1 MTIATTARPSAGGLS
16 APAGGGTFPATVT
29 HQFGT
34 TTVEAAPEA
43 VVSLGW
49 ADADVLLALGVV
61 PVGILDWFQAWPQ
74 GVGPWA
80 QAKLN
85 GATPQVLKGPEINF
99 EAVAALR
106 PDLITFT
113 KSDNVKADLG
123 AAGEAGAD
131 AVRAGRHPAYGTTLK
146 DQTAMIAQALGRK
159 AEGDALV
166 AANDKALADAKA
178 ANPEFAGK
186 TVCVA
191 AAFGGQ
197 YGAYTRGD
205 GRVQF
210 MEALGFTNSPK
221 IEDLKPASFYAEVSK
236 ERVSLLDADLTV
248 MFGIGAGAELKQDT
262 VLNSI
267 PSAKAGRL
275 LDHRRRRPGQRF
287 STNSVLEHPVH
298 DREVRA
304 DGQGRLG
311 VTTSAAERAGYPPV
325 RERVRA
331 RGGLDHPWA
340 RPARRA
346 RRAGR
351 GRRAEHRGR
360 HQVDPARHGLGRARR
375 RGQPTRPGPRT

>member
-1 MTIATTARPSAGGLS
+1 MTGHSISRRGLIFGAAAAGLLAACGDDSPQSAGASS

-113 KSDNVKADLG
+113 KSDNVKATWEQLEKLAPTLSG
-123 AAGEAGAD
+123 PAGTQ
-131 AVRAGRHPAYGTTLK
+131 PYGTTLK
-146 DQTAMIAQALGRK
+146 DQTTMIAQALGRK

-178 ANPEFAGK
+178 ANPEFTGK

-236 ERVSLLDADLTV
+236 EQVSLLDADLTV
-248 MFGIGAGAELKQDT
+248 MFGIGAGTELKQDT

-267 PSAKAGRL
+267 PSAKDGRL
-275 LDHRRRRPGQRF
+275 LIIDDADLVNGF
-287 STNSVLEHPVH
+287 STNSVLSTPYVIEKFVPMVK
-298 DREVRA
+298 DA
-304 DGQGRLG
+304 L
-311 VTTSAAERAGYPPV
+311 A
-325 RERVRA
+325 
-331 RGGLDHPWA
+331 
-340 RPARRA
+340 
-346 RRAGR
+346 
-351 GRRAEHRGR
+351 
-360 HQVDPARHGLGRARR
+360 
-375 RGQPTRPGPRT
+375 

>member
-1 MTIATTARPSAGGLS
+1 MTGNSLSRRGLLFGAVGAAAAGLLAACGDDSSDTPAAGGS
-16 APAGGGTFPATVT
+16 AAPAGGAFPATVT

-34 TTVEAAPEA
+34 TTVEEAPKT

-80 QAKLN
+80 QPKLN
-85 GATPQVLKGPEINF
+85 GATPTVLKGPEINF
-99 EAVAALR
+99 ESVAALR

-113 KSDNVKADLG
+113 KSDNVKATWEQLEKLAPTLSG
-123 AAGEAGAD
+123 PAGTQ
-131 AVRAGRHPAYGTTLK
+131 PYGTTLK
-146 DQTAMIAQALGRK
+146 DQTMLIAQALGRA
-159 AEGDALV
+159 AEGEALV
-166 AANDKALADAKA
+166 AAHDKGLAAAKT
-178 ANPEFAGK
+178 ANPDFGGK

-221 IEDLKPASFYAEVSK
+221 IEELKPANFYAEVSK

-248 MFGIGAGAELKQDT
+248 VFGIGAGDELKNDT

-267 PSAKAGRL
+267 ASAKAGRL
-275 LDHRRRRPGQRF
+275 LIISDADLVNAF
-287 STNSVLEHPVH
+287 STNSVLSTPYTLEKFVPMVK
-298 DREVRA
+298 
-304 DGQGRLG
+304 
-311 VTTSAAERAGYPPV
+311 AALA
-325 RERVRA
+325 
-331 RGGLDHPWA
+331 
-340 RPARRA
+340 
-346 RRAGR
+346 
-351 GRRAEHRGR
+351 
-360 HQVDPARHGLGRARR
+360 
-375 RGQPTRPGPRT
+375 

>member
-1 MTIATTARPSAGGLS
+1 MTGNPFSRRGLLFGAVGAAAAGLLAACGDDSGDSPSTGGSSAATGG
-16 APAGGGTFPATVT
+16 AFPATVT

-34 TTVEAAPEA
+34 TTVEEAPKS

-61 PVGILDWFQAWPQ
+61 PAGILDWFQAWPQ

-80 QAKLN
+80 QPRLN

-99 EAVAALR
+99 ETVATLR

-113 KSDNVKADLG
+113 KSDNVKASWDQLEKLAPTLSG
-123 AAGEAGAD
+123 PAGTQ
-131 AVRAGRHPAYGTTLK
+131 PYGTTLK
-146 DQTAMIAQALGRK
+146 DQTVLIAQALGR
-159 AEGDALV
+159 ASEGEALV

-178 ANPEFAGK
+178 ANPEFGGK

-221 IEDLKPASFYAEVSK
+221 IEDLKPANFYAEVSK

-248 MFGIGAGAELKQDT
+248 VFGLGAADELKNDT

-267 PSAKAGRL
+267 PAAKAGRL
-275 LDHRRRRPGQRF
+275 LIISDADLVNAF
-287 STNSVLEHPVH
+287 STNSVLSTPYTLEKVVPLVK
-298 DREVRA
+298 
-304 DGQGRLG
+304 
-311 VTTSAAERAGYPPV
+311 AALA
-325 RERVRA
+325 
-331 RGGLDHPWA
+331 
-340 RPARRA
+340 
-346 RRAGR
+346 
-351 GRRAEHRGR
+351 
-360 HQVDPARHGLGRARR
+360 
-375 RGQPTRPGPRT
+375 

>member
-1 MTIATTARPSAGGLS
+1 MTGTLSRRGLLFGAVGAAAAGLLAACGDDSSDSPSSGGSSAATGG
-16 APAGGGTFPATVT
+16 AFPATVI

-34 TTVEAAPEA
+34 TTVEEAPKS

-80 QAKLN
+80 QPKLN

-99 EAVAALR
+99 ETVATLR

-113 KSDNVKADLG
+113 KSDNAKASWEQLEKLAPTLSG
-123 AAGEAGAD
+123 PTGTQ
-131 AVRAGRHPAYGTTLK
+131 PYGTTLK
-146 DQTAMIAQALGRK
+146 DQTVMIAQALGRK
-159 AEGDALV
+159 AEGEALV

-178 ANPEFAGK
+178 ANAGFGGK

-221 IEDLKPASFYAEVSK
+221 VEDLKPANFYAEVSK

-248 MFGIGAGAELKQDT
+248 VFGLGAADELKNDT

-267 PSAKAGRL
+267 ASAKGGRL
-275 LDHRRRRPGQRF
+275 LIISDADLVNSF
-287 STNSVLEHPVH
+287 STNSVLSTPYTLEKFVPLVK
-298 DREVRA
+298 EA
-304 DGQGRLG
+304 L
-311 VTTSAAERAGYPPV
+311 A
-325 RERVRA
+325 
-331 RGGLDHPWA
+331 
-340 RPARRA
+340 
-346 RRAGR
+346 
-351 GRRAEHRGR
+351 
-360 HQVDPARHGLGRARR
+360 
-375 RGQPTRPGPRT
+375 

>member
-1 MTIATTARPSAGGLS
+1 MMTGHTISRRGLLLGAAGAAAAGLLAACGDDGGDSPESAAGSSG
-16 APAGGGTFPATVT
+16 PAGAGSFPATVT

-34 TTVEAAPEA
+34 TTVAAAPEA

-49 ADADVLLALGVV
+49 ADADALLALGVV

-80 QAKLN
+80 QPKLA

-106 PDLITFT
+106 PDLVTFT
-113 KSDNVKADLG
+113 KSDNVKATWEQLEKLAPTLSG
-123 AAGEAGAD
+123 PSGTQ
-131 AVRAGRHPAYGTTLK
+131 PYGTTLA
-146 DQTAMIAQALGRK
+146 DQTVMIAQALGRK
-159 AEGDALV
+159 PEGEALV

-191 AAFGGQ
+191 AAFSGQ

-221 IEDLKPASFYAEVSK
+221 IEDLKPATFYAEVSK

-248 MFGIGAGAELKQDT
+248 MFGIGAGAELKQDP

-267 PSAKAGRL
+267 PSAKDGRL
-275 LDHRRRRPGQRF
+275 LIIDDADLVNAF
-287 STNSVLEHPVH
+287 STNSVLSTPYVLEKFVPMVK
-298 DREVRA
+298 EA
-304 DGQGRLG
+304 L
-311 VTTSAAERAGYPPV
+311 A
-325 RERVRA
+325 
-331 RGGLDHPWA
+331 
-340 RPARRA
+340 
-346 RRAGR
+346 
-351 GRRAEHRGR
+351 
-360 HQVDPARHGLGRARR
+360 
-375 RGQPTRPGPRT
+375 

>member
-1 MTIATTARPSAGGLS
+1 MTGTLSRRGLLFGAVGAAAAGLLAACGDDSSDSPSTGGSSAATGG
-16 APAGGGTFPATVT
+16 AFPATVT

-34 TTVEAAPEA
+34 TTVEEAPKS

-80 QAKLN
+80 QPRLN

-99 EAVAALR
+99 EAVATLR

-113 KSDNVKADLG
+113 KSDNVKAGWDQLEKLAPTLSG
-123 AAGEAGAD
+123 PAGTQ
-131 AVRAGRHPAYGTTLK
+131 PYGTTLK
-146 DQTAMIAQALGRK
+146 DQTVSIAQALGR
-159 AEGDALV
+159 ASEGEALV

-178 ANPEFAGK
+178 ANPEFGGK

-191 AAFGGQ
+191 AAFSGQ
-197 YGAYTRGD
+197 YGGYTRGD

-221 IEDLKPASFYAEVSK
+221 IEDLKPANFYAEVSK

-248 MFGIGAGAELKQDT
+248 IFGLGAGDELKNDA

-267 PSAKAGRL
+267 PAAKDGRL
-275 LDHRRRRPGQRF
+275 LIISDADLVNAF
-287 STNSVLEHPVH
+287 STNSVLSTPYTLEKFVPLVK
-298 DREVRA
+298 
-304 DGQGRLG
+304 
-311 VTTSAAERAGYPPV
+311 AALA
-325 RERVRA
+325 
-331 RGGLDHPWA
+331 
-340 RPARRA
+340 
-346 RRAGR
+346 
-351 GRRAEHRGR
+351 
-360 HQVDPARHGLGRARR
+360 
-375 RGQPTRPGPRT
+375 

>member
-1 MTIATTARPSAGGLS
+1 
-16 APAGGGTFPATVT
+16 VT

-34 TTVEAAPEA
+34 TTVEAAPET

-61 PVGILDWFQAWPQ
+61 PAAILDWFQAWPQ

-80 QAKLN
+80 QPKLN

-106 PDLITFT
+106 PDLVTFT
-113 KSDNVKADLG
+113 KSDNVKATWEQLEKLAPTLSG
-123 AAGEAGAD
+123 PAGTQ
-131 AVRAGRHPAYGTTLK
+131 PYGTTLK
-146 DQTAMIAQALGRK
+146 DQTVMIAQALGRK
-159 AEGDALV
+159 AEGEALV
-166 AANDKALADAKA
+166 AANDQALSQAKA
-178 ANPEFAGK
+178 ANPEFGGK

-191 AAFGGQ
+191 SSFSGQ

-221 IEDLKPASFYAEVSK
+221 IEDLKPANFYAEVSK

-248 MFGIGAGAELKQDT
+248 MFGIGAGEELKNDT

-275 LDHRRRRPGQRF
+275 LIIDDADLVNAF
-287 STNSVLEHPVH
+287 STNSVLSTPYTLEKFVPMVK
-298 DREVRA
+298 EA
-304 DGQGRLG
+304 L
-311 VTTSAAERAGYPPV
+311 A
-325 RERVRA
+325 
-331 RGGLDHPWA
+331 
-340 RPARRA
+340 
-346 RRAGR
+346 
-351 GRRAEHRGR
+351 
-360 HQVDPARHGLGRARR
+360 
-375 RGQPTRPGPRT
+375 

>member
-1 MTIATTARPSAGGLS
+1 MTGHHLSRRRLLLGAAGAAAAGLLAACGDDGGDTPAGGGSSS
-16 APAGGGTFPATVT
+16 APAGGGTFPASVT

-80 QAKLN
+80 QPKLN

-106 PDLITFT
+106 PDFISFT
-113 KSDNVKADLG
+113 KSDNVKATWEQLEKLAPTLSG
-123 AAGEAGAD
+123 PTGTQ
-131 AVRAGRHPAYGTTLK
+131 PYGTTLK
-146 DQTAMIAQALGRK
+146 DQTVMIAQALGRK
-159 AEGDALV
+159 AEGEALV
-166 AANDKALADAKA
+166 ATNDKALADAKA

-191 AAFGGQ
+191 AAFSGQ

-248 MFGIGAGAELKQDT
+248 MFGLGAGAELRKDT

-275 LDHRRRRPGQRF
+275 LIIDDADLVNGF
-287 STNSVLEHPVH
+287 STNSVLSTPYVIEKFVPMVKQ
-298 DREVRA
+298 A
-304 DGQGRLG
+304 LG
-311 VTTSAAERAGYPPV
+311 S
-325 RERVRA
+325 
-331 RGGLDHPWA
+331 
-340 RPARRA
+340 
-346 RRAGR
+346 
-351 GRRAEHRGR
+351 
-360 HQVDPARHGLGRARR
+360 
-375 RGQPTRPGPRT
+375 

>member
-1 MTIATTARPSAGGLS
+1 MTGTLSRRGLLFGAVGAAAAGLLAACGDDSSDSPSAGGR
-16 APAGGGTFPATVT
+16 AAATGGAFPATVT

-34 TTVEAAPEA
+34 TTVEEAPKS

-80 QAKLN
+80 QPRLN

-99 EAVAALR
+99 ETVATLR

-113 KSDNVKADLG
+113 KSDNVKAGWDQLEKLAPTLSG
-123 AAGEAGAD
+123 PAGTQ
-131 AVRAGRHPAYGTTLK
+131 PYGTTLK
-146 DQTAMIAQALGRK
+146 DQTVLIAQALGR
-159 AEGDALV
+159 ASEGEALV

-178 ANPEFAGK
+178 ANPEFGGK

-191 AAFGGQ
+191 AAFSGQ
-197 YGAYTRGD
+197 YGGYTRGD

-221 IEDLKPASFYAEVSK
+221 IEDLKPANFYAEVSK

-248 MFGIGAGAELKQDT
+248 VFGLGAGDELKNDT

-267 PSAKAGRL
+267 PAAKAGRL
-275 LDHRRRRPGQRF
+275 LIISEADLVNAF
-287 STNSVLEHPVH
+287 STNSVLSTPYTLEKFVPLVK
-298 DREVRA
+298 
-304 DGQGRLG
+304 
-311 VTTSAAERAGYPPV
+311 AALA
-325 RERVRA
+325 
-331 RGGLDHPWA
+331 
-340 RPARRA
+340 
-346 RRAGR
+346 
-351 GRRAEHRGR
+351 
-360 HQVDPARHGLGRARR
+360 
-375 RGQPTRPGPRT
+375 